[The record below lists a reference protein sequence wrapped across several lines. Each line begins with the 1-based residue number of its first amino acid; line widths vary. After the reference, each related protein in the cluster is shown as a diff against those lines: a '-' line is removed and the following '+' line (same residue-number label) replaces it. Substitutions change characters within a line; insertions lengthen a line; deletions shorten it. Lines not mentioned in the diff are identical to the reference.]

1 MIEIDDAPIANQTR
15 YAWLTGMS
23 FNAIENNTRL
33 SVIERTANITYGIFV
48 KDSNF

>member
-23 FNAIENNTRL
+23 FNAIENKTRL
-33 SVIERTANITYGIFV
+33 SDIEKTANIT
-48 KDSNF
+48 